1 MPAIELMNTRIQIA
15 NNAFATIRILQ
26 VDPAIKGSRHLYKY
40 SLAYVVDGVCVM
52 RYDNERGKGDHK
64 PIADQEY
71 PITFTNIESLI
82 VNFQND
88 INSLRR
94 ADHESINRQSDDR

>member
-1 MPAIELMNTRIQIA
+1 MNTRIQIA

-26 VDPAIKGSRHLYKY
+26 VDPAIKGSHHLYKY

-64 PIADQEY
+64 HIAEQEHPI
-71 PITFTNIESLI
+71 IFTTIENLI
-82 VNFQND
+82 INFQTD
-88 INSLRR
+88 INNLRR

>member
-15 NNAFATIRILQ
+15 ENAFAIIRILE
-26 VDPAIKGSRHLYKY
+26 VDPAILGSEHEYKY

-64 PIADQEY
+64 HIGDQEY
-71 PITFTNIESLI
+71 PVTFTTIEDLI
-82 VNFQND
+82 ASFKTD
-88 INSLRR
+88 IFRLRR
-94 ADHESINRQSDDR
+94 